1 MVWQDTSLLLL
12 NLVFGFI
19 QIPQIRYLY
28 RTKSSMSLASTG
40 ITVAGL
46 MVFGIVYATLHF
58 WLGVFGDAIDV
69 TAWAALFI
77 LSVKYRG

>member
-1 MVWQDTSLLLL
+1 MVWQDTALLLL

-19 QIPQIRYLY
+19 QIPQIKHLY
-28 RTKSSMSLASTG
+28 RTKASMSLASTG

-58 WLGVFGDAIDV
+58 WLGVCGDAIDV
-69 TAWAALFI
+69 AAWAALFI